1 MKKHFQDLLKG
12 IFLGSISS
20 LVASHGAEASVYDL
34 TKLKVNDNGQT
45 EVKVK
50 KDYSRKF
57 ILKFQSDDSYL
68 IAGHSSHASHASHAS
83 HRSSSTY
90 SGSSY
95 STSSSSYN
103 SPALKPISPSKITS
117 PTYNTSIITANTAKI
132 ISLGDR
138 VLEKGMIGNDVSQLK
153 KILIEKKILEASSI
167 EESTLFDVKIEK
179 AVIVFQ
185 KSLGLVADGM
195 VGSKTIYYL
204 KK

>member
-1 MKKHFQDLLKG
+1 MKKNFQNLLKG

-34 TKLKVNDNGQT
+34 NKLKVNDGEQT
-45 EVKVK
+45 EMKVK

-57 ILKFQSDDSYL
+57 ILKFQSDNSYL
-68 IAGHSSHASHASHAS
+68 IAGHRSHASHASHAS

-95 STSSSSYN
+95 NSSSSSYN
-103 SPALKPISPSKITS
+103 SPTLKPIPPSKITS
-117 PTYNTSIITANTAKI
+117 PTYNTSINTSNTAQI
-132 ISLGDR
+132 INLGDR
-138 VLEKGMIGNDVSQLK
+138 ILEKGMIGTDVSQLK
-153 KILIEKKILEASSI
+153 RILIDKKILEVSSI

-185 KSLGLVADGM
+185 KSLGLVADGK
-195 VGSKTIYYL
+195 VGPKTIYYL